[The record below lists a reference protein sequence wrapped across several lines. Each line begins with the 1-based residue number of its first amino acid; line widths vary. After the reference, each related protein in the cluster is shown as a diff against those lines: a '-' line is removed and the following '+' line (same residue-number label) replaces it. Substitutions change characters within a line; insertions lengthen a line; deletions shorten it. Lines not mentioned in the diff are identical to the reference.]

1 MYAGYASCAGLAAR
15 RRVCAKQKHPPSHRP
30 GESWI
35 ASSIRTS
42 QRRPRKRARKRARNG
57 TEVPPNCFLHL
68 IMKPPIIARARR
80 PGPILI
86 CRRCLKRWV
95 GGDRIRSR
103 LKRELKQRRTG
114 KKTSRLV
121 AVNCFGICPKEA
133 VVLASGRSLESDEYM
148 LVSRPRQVEAVLE
161 KLLPSA

>member
-1 MYAGYASCAGLAAR
+1 LLGRLAPR
-15 RRVCAKQKHPPSHRP
+15 NDGR
-30 GESWI
+30 GE
-35 ASSIRTS
+35 
-42 QRRPRKRARKRARNG
+42 G
-57 TEVPPNCFLHL
+57 TEWNPSPAKLFPDL

-86 CRRCLKRWV
+86 CRRCLKRWA

>member
-1 MYAGYASCAGLAAR
+1 MYACYASCAGLGAR
-15 RRVCAKQKHPPSHRP
+15 RRVCAKQKHPASHRP
-30 GESWI
+30 EESWI

-42 QRRPRKRARKRARNG
+42 QRRPRKRARNG
-57 TEVPPNCFLHL
+57 TQAPPNCFLHL
-68 IMKPPIIARARR
+68 IMKPLIIARSRR

-86 CRRCLKRWV
+86 CRRCLKRWA